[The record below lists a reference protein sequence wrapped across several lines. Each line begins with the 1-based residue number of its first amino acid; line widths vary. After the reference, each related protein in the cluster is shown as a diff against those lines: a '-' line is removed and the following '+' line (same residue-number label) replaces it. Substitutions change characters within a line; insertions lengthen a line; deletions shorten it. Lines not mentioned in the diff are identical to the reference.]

1 MIFLK
6 FFSVADVAF
15 VSITTLSHIKVTLSR
30 LVSNFL
36 RVSWHDRG
44 CAFSVNLLVK
54 NKNNYTIKKLS
65 LTIISE
71 RVNIWLIYYYTI
83 FALLHYLDY
92 LG

>member
-1 MIFLK
+1 MFM
-6 FFSVADVAF
+6 S
-15 VSITTLSHIKVTLSR
+15 STY
-30 LVSNFL
+30 
-36 RVSWHDRG
+36 
-44 CAFSVNLLVK
+44 
-54 NKNNYTIKKLS
+54 YTIKKLS